1 MPPRRDA
8 DLGTILC
15 VWAHPDDE
23 SYLCAGLMA
32 AAVDAGRRVVCVTAT
47 RGEAGFADVDPRSVE
62 ERTALRTAELE
73 ACLEVLGVTEHHWL
87 DYPDGGC
94 ADVPDAEGAARIAEL
109 IHEVRPDTMLTFD
122 IDGGTGHDDHM
133 AVSRWTT
140 LAWRDTAPEAA
151 LWYSTQTDEWNETFL
166 TDVPIDQVMMKPD
179 FPLPATPVDE
189 LVLWYRLDDDQVA
202 RKVKALRCQASQTD
216 SLHDQLGPDAYTE
229 LARDEFFRAAT
240 DEDWAE
246 ITSR

>member
-47 RGEAGFADVDPRSVE
+47 RGEAGFPDDDPRSID
-62 ERTALRTAELE
+62 ERTALRTAELD

-87 DYPDGGC
+87 DYPDGRC
-94 ADVPDAEGAARIAEL
+94 AEVPDAEGAARIAT
-109 IHEVRPDTMLTFD
+109 IVRDVRPDTVLTFD
-122 IDGGTGHDDHM
+122 VDGGTGHDDHM

-140 LAWRDTAPEAA
+140 LAVRRAAPRTA
-151 LWYSTQTDEWNETFL
+151 LWYATQTPEWNDRFL
-166 TDVPIDQVMMKPD
+166 ADVPIDQVMMKPD

-189 LVLWYRLDDDQVA
+189 LVLWYRLDDEEVR
-202 RKVKALRCQASQTD
+202 RKVKALRCQPSQTD
-216 SLHDQLGPDAYTE
+216 FLLGELGHEVYTE
-229 LARDEFFRAAT
+229 LTRDEFFRAAT
-240 DEDWAE
+240 DDDWSDAAD
-246 ITSR
+246 R